1 MNALNTD
8 SGESQS
14 PAPAPLSKAQSADQR
29 PVAGVL
35 YMLGAGLCF
44 VALTAGVK
52 MLGSDMPAP
61 QSAFLRYA
69 LGLVFVLPAIG
80 TLRRISLPS
89 RVWWAFGW
97 RGLVHSFAVMLWF
110 FAMTRI
116 PLAEVSAMGYLN
128 PIWITIGAALFLGE
142 GLKLRRIMAI
152 VVAIVGAMVILRPGM
167 RELDIGHFAMLA
179 TSLGFGISYL
189 MAKPLSG
196 QAPPSVVVGMLSL
209 TVALG
214 LAPFAIAV
222 WEPVTWSQIGLLF
235 LIASVATG
243 AHYLMTMAFVSAPI
257 TVTQPVTALQ
267 LVWAVALGAIFFG
280 EPVDPWVVAGG
291 SMVIAAVIF
300 IALREHQ
307 LRLRE
312 KSESVVP

>member
-1 MNALNTD
+1 MNALNTRPD
-8 SGESQS
+8 
-14 PAPAPLSKAQSADQR
+14 PAPAANGLPEPRDQR

-52 MLGSDMPAP
+52 VLGGTIPAA

-69 LGLVFVLPAIG
+69 LGLIFVLPAIG

-97 RGLVHSFAVMLWF
+97 RGVVHSLAVLLWF

-152 VVAIVGAMVILRPGM
+152 IVAIAGAMVILRPGM
-167 RELDIGHFAMLA
+167 RALDLGHFAMLA

-189 MAKPLSG
+189 MAKPLSAL
-196 QAPPSVVVGMLSL
+196 APPSIVVGMLSL
-209 TVALG
+209 TVTIG
-214 LAPFAIAV
+214 LAPFALAV
-222 WEPVTWSQIGLLF
+222 WVPVSWEQLGLLF

-243 AHYLMTMAFVSAPI
+243 AHFLMTMAFVAAPI

-280 EPVDPWVVAGG
+280 EPVDPYVVAGG
-291 SMVIAAVIF
+291 VMVVAAVIF